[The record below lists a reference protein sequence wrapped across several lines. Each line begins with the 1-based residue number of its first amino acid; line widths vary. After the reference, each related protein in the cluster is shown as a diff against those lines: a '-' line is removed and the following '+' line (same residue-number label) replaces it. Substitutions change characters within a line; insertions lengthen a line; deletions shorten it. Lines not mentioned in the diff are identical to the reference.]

1 MRDEAKIE
9 WTVLVDDEKV
19 LDKKDQDDESEC
31 GVSYNKWW
39 DVDYHVPELLL
50 VEGVNAVGFEGNGTR
65 VDLVSDAWAF
75 YDVST

>member
-31 GVSYNKWW
+31 GVSYNRWR
-39 DVDYHVPELLL
+39 DFDYHVSESLLI
-50 VEGVNAVGFEGNGTR
+50 EGVNAIGFEGIGMK
-65 VDLVSDAWAF
+65 VDLVSDVWPF